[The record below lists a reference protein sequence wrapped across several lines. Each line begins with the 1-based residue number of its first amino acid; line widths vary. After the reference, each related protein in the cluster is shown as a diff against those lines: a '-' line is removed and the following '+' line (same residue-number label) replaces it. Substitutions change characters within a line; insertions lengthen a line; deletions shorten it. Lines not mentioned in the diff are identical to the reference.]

1 MPLPSLDIFE
11 KMRGLYTPVTD
22 VRRKVL
28 VEVAKM
34 IEQDRAPTYVE
45 TIPYNIIYKHTPT
58 YRDCVFKERAVV
70 RERTRLAFGLDIK
83 EFGAH
88 GPIIDDVKP
97 AMVGEKVIREPLVN
111 VIKIGCERCPE
122 KSYIVS
128 NCCMGCIAH
137 PCVHVCPKKAVS
149 MVNGKSFIDQSLCI
163 KCGRCMQVCPYN
175 AILYRER
182 PCAAA
187 CGVNAIGSDAEG
199 FAEIDY
205 DKCVSCG
212 LCIVSCPFGA
222 IAEKSEIVQVL
233 LAMKAGDRVYAEV
246 APSFVGQFGPLAKPE
261 GLAKALSLLGFSGIA
276 EVAYGADL
284 AILDESRKLVDLL
297 GDGRRREAGH
307 FVGTSCC
314 PSWVMAAK
322 RNHPGL
328 AENISDSYTPMVET
342 AKKIKEADPGAKVV
356 FVGPCVSKK
365 TECFRPEVRDL
376 VDFVLTFEE
385 LAALFMAKGVD
396 PSAITDLTELDDA
409 TTAGRLYPV
418 AGNVASVIIAN
429 AKREAGADTVVP
441 AQSVDTLKDCL
452 ELLGKMEKKRIEPA
466 PVLVEGMACPYGCIG
481 GPGTLAPFGRA
492 KAEVGAF
499 AKKAKREFPGKK
511 STS

>member
-28 VEVAKM
+28 IEVAKM
-34 IEQDRAPTYVE
+34 VEQGRPPTFVE
-45 TIPYNIIYKHTPT
+45 TIPFNIIYKHTPT

-97 AMVGEKVIREPLVN
+97 AMVGKKVLREPLVN

-137 PCVHVCPKKAVS
+137 PCVHVCPKKAVA
-149 MVNGKSFIDQSLCI
+149 MVSGKSFIDQSLCI

-187 CGVNAIGSDAEG
+187 CGVNAISSDAEG
-199 FAEIDY
+199 FADINYE
-205 DKCVSCG
+205 KCVACG

-233 LAMKAGDRVYAEV
+233 LAIKAGDHVYAEI

-261 GLAKALSLLGFSGIA
+261 GMKKALSLLGFAGIA
-276 EVAYGADL
+276 EVAYGADI
-284 AILDESRKLVDLL
+284 AILDESRKLVSLL
-297 GDGRRREAGH
+297 GDEKRRAAGA

-314 PSWVMAAK
+314 PSWVMAAR
-322 RNHPGL
+322 RNHPEL
-328 AENISDSYTPMVET
+328 MENISDSFTPMVES
-342 AKKIKEADPGAKVV
+342 ARKIKKADPGAKVV

-365 TECFRPEVRDL
+365 SECFRPEVRDA

-385 LAALFMAKGVD
+385 LAALFMAKNID
-396 PSAITDLTELDDA
+396 PAAITEQEELQEA
-409 TTAGRLYPV
+409 STAGRLYPV
-418 AGNVASVIIAN
+418 AGNVASVILAN
-429 AKREAGADTVVP
+429 AKREVGSDAVIP
-441 AQSVDTLKDCL
+441 SQSADTLKDCL
-452 ELLGKMEKKRIEPA
+452 ELLKKVGKKQLDPA
-466 PVLVEGMACPYGCIG
+466 PLLVEGMACPYGCIG
-481 GPGTLAPFGRA
+481 GPGTLAPLNRA
-492 KAEVGAF
+492 KAEVQAF
-499 AKKAKREFPGKK
+499 AKRAKKEFPED
-511 STS
+511 